1 MRIVE
6 GPFWIELS
14 PRLME
19 ALLEQAAVE
28 APEKLRAEYLE
39 ERDAVSTIETVEI
52 REGSFRELDA
62 RWLERFGALDALRRA
77 VIEDR
82 ALGEAVSGCVL
93 LWSREPGAQG
103 MVVEEDGEASGV
115 LRLRVS
121 PSTLLSVEALRK
133 LLSDGREGP

>member
-28 APEKLRAEYLE
+28 APERLRAEYLE

-52 REGSFRELDA
+52 REASFRELDA
-62 RWLERFGALDALRRA
+62 RWLERFGALHALRRA

-93 LWSREPGAQG
+93 LWSHEPGAQG

-121 PSTLLSVEALRK
+121 PSTLLSVEALRR
-133 LLSDGREGP
+133 LLETP